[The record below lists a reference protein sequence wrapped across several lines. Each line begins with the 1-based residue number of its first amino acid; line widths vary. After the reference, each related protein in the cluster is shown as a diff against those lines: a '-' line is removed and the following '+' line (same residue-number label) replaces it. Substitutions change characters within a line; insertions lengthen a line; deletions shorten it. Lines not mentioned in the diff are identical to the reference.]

1 MASELD
7 QLRQSTPDLVQLD
20 PLSTEV
26 RAWLDRAYDAV
37 NRVDRAEAVILRLH
51 ERSLSDPTRRHIA
64 SAEITRTIDRTRST
78 SALMERMGMPRSA
91 AG

>member
-7 QLRQSTPDLVQLD
+7 QLRQSTPDLARLD

-37 NRVDRAEAVILRLH
+37 NKVDRAEAVILKLH
-51 ERSLSDPTRRHIA
+51 ERCLSDPTRRHIA
-64 SAEITRTIDRTRST
+64 SAEIARTIDRTRST
-78 SALMERMGMPRSA
+78 DALMARMGMPRRA

>member
-1 MASELD
+1 MANELD
-7 QLRQSTPDLVQLD
+7 QLRQSTPDLARLD

-37 NRVDRAEAVILRLH
+37 KKVDRAEAVILRLH
-51 ERSLSDPTRRHIA
+51 ERSLSDPTRRQIA
-64 SAEITRTIDRTRST
+64 SAEIARTIERTRTT
-78 SALMERMGMPRSA
+78 SDIMHRMGVTHRA

>member
-1 MASELD
+1 MANELD
-7 QLRQSTPDLVQLD
+7 QLRQSTPDLARLD
-20 PLSTEV
+20 PLSAEV

-37 NRVDRAEAVILRLH
+37 SKVDRAEAVILRLH

-64 SAEITRTIDRTRST
+64 SAEIARTIDRTLT
-78 SALMERMGMPRSA
+78 TNALMERMGMPRQA

>member
-7 QLRQSTPDLVQLD
+7 HLRQSTPDLDRLD
-20 PLSTEV
+20 PLSADV

-37 NRVDRAEAVILRLH
+37 SKVDRAEAVILKLH
-51 ERSLSDPTRRHIA
+51 ERSLSDPARRHIA
-64 SAEITRTIDRTRST
+64 STEITRTIDRACTT
-78 SALMERMGMPRSA
+78 SALMERMGVPRRA